1 MKYILLSIKIDE
13 QDETE
18 LYEILDNN
26 LVDYE
31 LISEEIIE

>member
-1 MKYILLSIKIDE
+1 MKYIILSIKIDE

-18 LYEILDNN
+18 LYEILDDN

-31 LISEEIIE
+31 IISEEIIK